1 MKEFKLN
8 YKNSIKLL
16 NRAVDTDDR
25 LQNIV
30 DMRIVQSH
38 DELRR
43 QINQHI
49 LDLAN
54 KMGESLWDICYNYL
68 PDIEYDFEGIPDKP
82 TMVARVTLV
91 PMRFEFDKE
100 DEE

>member
-16 NRAVDTDDR
+16 NRALDTDDR
-25 LQNIV
+25 LQKIV
-30 DMRIVQSH
+30 DMQFAQSH
-38 DELRR
+38 NELRR

-49 LDLAN
+49 FDLAN
-54 KMGESLWDICYNYL
+54 ARGESLWDICYNYL
-68 PDIEYDFEGIPDKP
+68 PDIEYNFEGTPDKP

-91 PMRFEFDKE
+91 PLRYEFDKE